1 MSRQVFIMNECVSET
16 RIGFGLLLRVRAKCS
31 GLGLLLGVGA
41 SAQGLGHCLASAL
54 TLSVRVSASA

>member
-1 MSRQVFIMNECVSET
+1 MSET

-41 SAQGLGHCLASAL
+41 SAQGSGHCLASAV
-54 TLSVRVSASA
+54 TLSVRVSAKC